1 MMLTKRN
8 DGCQYI
14 LTVQIN
20 QGVVKSSIIIW
31 NITTKYYLYDDV
43 ITQILQDVESKVEQY
58 HKEKDQ
64 KIYEQAFTV
73 AKAMS
78 KIWSSGKY
86 EFR

>member
-1 MMLTKRN
+1 M
-8 DGCQYI
+8 
-14 LTVQIN
+14 
-20 QGVVKSSIIIW
+20 IW

-43 ITQILQDVESKVEQY
+43 ITQILQDGESKVEQY

-64 KIYEQAFTV
+64 KIYKQAFTV

-78 KIWSSGKY
+78 EVWSSGKY